1 MTLLISKFREISVF
15 IYVLL
20 FLLIFNLIF
29 NRIYNWSG
37 VSLIVRIYLLVLS
50 FYLIFIFAS
59 IDINN
64 FRTEYFNKFGKVG
77 IFILF
82 LETRIVPFAF
92 IYLITVLFTLIDQI
106 RVVNWPWQP
115 ILSLLNGRYS
125 NNILYAWLLLIILK
139 LKKKPGITIL
149 LFISIFTI
157 YGILDKF
164 IGSLMDGG
172 LEISA
177 LKLLKIVI
185 FLFFLFSE
193 FFYDLSKRIVV
204 SSLLSVVIFFSIM
217 STFALVHKYSDIN
230 SFQRKEAGL
239 LLIRMGF
246 TYPLDNLKDEIVKS
260 SDHIL
265 LNNVL
270 SLSEGNGIEINYSN
284 EEWEKLLFSGSVD
297 MADIISGYIMNK
309 DIKISYE
316 KIVYYAEQKSKNELS
331 ELPNKEKFIKLSS
344 KYILKNEKD
353 FLERIIKTN
362 KTFKLWGMR
371 ILTEN
376 KSIESITLLL
386 NMLTDIDEAISDMAY
401 NSLKNITGIDPAASL
416 DKKKND
422 PDTIAIFKKYYLERA
437 HNRKI

>member
-29 NRIYNWSG
+29 NRFYNWSG

-64 FRTEYFNKFGKVG
+64 YRTEYFNKFGKLG
-77 IFILF
+77 NFILF
-82 LETRIVPFAF
+82 LEIRIVPFAF

-115 ILSLLNGRYS
+115 VLSLLNGRYS

-149 LFISIFTI
+149 LFISIFTV
-157 YGILDKF
+157 YGISDK
-164 IGSLMDGG
+164 IIVTLLDGG
-172 LEISA
+172 LEIAA
-177 LKLLKIVI
+177 LKTLKIAI

-193 FFYDLSKRIVV
+193 YFYDLSKRIAV
-204 SSLLSVVIFFSIM
+204 SSMLSVAIFFFIV
-217 STFALVHKYSDIN
+217 STFALVHKYSDFN

-260 SDHIL
+260 PDHIL
-265 LNNVL
+265 FSNVL

-297 MADIISGYIMNK
+297 MADIISGYILNK

-316 KIVYYAEQKSKNELS
+316 KIIYYAEQKSKNEVS
-331 ELPNKEKFIKLSS
+331 ELPNKDKFIKLSS

-353 FLERIIKTN
+353 FFERTIKAN
-362 KTFKLWGMR
+362 KIFKLWGMR

-376 KSIESITLLL
+376 KSTESIPLLL

-422 PDTIAIFKKYYLERA
+422 PDTIAIFKKYYLKHV
-437 HNRKI
+437 HNRNI